1 MTRARLFLTGIRAE
15 GRHGARDGEKDQ
27 PQPFVVDLD
36 IEVDAPRD
44 SIDATADYR
53 GVTDAVREIVED
65 GSFDLIE
72 AMADAIARR
81 VRLVP
86 ARGSSDGRGAQAE
99 RRRPSRHRW
108 GGRRGHGLRRRVT
121 RDPVGTVAFLGLGSN
136 LGDRLTNLQGAVD
149 LLHGEP
155 GLRVVASSRVWE
167 TVPVGGPPQP
177 DYLNAVIRVETDLSA
192 RDLLDVAHRVE
203 ERLGRVRKERWG
215 ARSIDVD
222 VLLFD
227 EETID
232 ESDLVVPHPRLAQR
246 AFVLLPLLELVADPV
261 LPDGTRLRD
270 LRVNTDGV
278 APSASPLA
286 VRP

>member
-1 MTRARLFLTGIRAE
+1 M
-15 GRHGARDGEKDQ
+15 
-27 PQPFVVDLD
+27 
-36 IEVDAPRD
+36 
-44 SIDATADYR
+44 
-53 GVTDAVREIVED
+53 AV
-65 GSFDLIE
+65 
-72 AMADAIARR
+72 
-81 VRLVP
+81 
-86 ARGSSDGRGAQAE
+86 
-99 RRRPSRHRW
+99 
-108 GGRRGHGLRRRVT
+108 
-121 RDPVGTVAFLGLGSN
+121 VAFLGLGSN
-136 LGDRLTNLQGAVD
+136 LGDRLANLQAAVD
-149 LLHGEP
+149 ALQAEP
-155 GLRVVASSRVWE
+155 GLRVTASSRVWE
-167 TVPVGGPPQP
+167 TKPEGGPPQP

-215 ARSIDVD
+215 ARSIDID
-222 VLLFD
+222 FLLFD

-261 LPDGTRLRD
+261 LPDGTRLRE